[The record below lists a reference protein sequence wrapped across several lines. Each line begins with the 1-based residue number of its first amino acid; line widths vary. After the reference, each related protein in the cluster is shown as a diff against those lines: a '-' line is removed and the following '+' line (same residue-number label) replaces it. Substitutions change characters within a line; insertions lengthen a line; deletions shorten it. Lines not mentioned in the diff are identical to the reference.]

1 MVKLLFAPMATLS
14 HEAMRLI
21 IERYSPGAVDEYY
34 TEMIHA
40 ASFLAGGK
48 FEPYY
53 VRTAPDLQRIVWQLT
68 GGTEEPLAK
77 ASKVISKI
85 GGIGIDINMGCAA
98 PEIVRQGAGVAW
110 MLKPMEE
117 TQHMLKLVRA
127 SVPDEKRLS
136 VKMRLGGDDFT
147 EKKLFDFVDMLVG
160 EGVSQIVIH
169 PRTQKEKFK
178 RVPHWVYA
186 QKLAEYIKSKYGNS
200 VCICGNG
207 DITDSAALQSVC
219 SKAPGLEGYMIG
231 RAAVQKPWIFAQLK
245 AGLKS
250 EAYQANIDLQELGLQ
265 FVEDL
270 KVSQPEEFWK
280 TRAQRFFVYFCKN
293 FTFGT
298 YLSNKLIN
306 AKTLD
311 EIKDLFCSY
320 FEEQPDER
328 FLNV

>member
-14 HEAMRLI
+14 HEAMRLT
-21 IERYSPGAVDEYY
+21 IERYSPGAVNEYY

-53 VRTAPDLQRIVWQLT
+53 VKTAPDLRRIVWQLT
-68 GGTEEPLAK
+68 GSSEQPLAE
-77 ASKVISKI
+77 AAKVISEI
-85 GGIGIDINMGCAA
+85 GGIGIDITMGCAA
-98 PEIVRQGAGVAW
+98 PEIVRQGAGMAW
-110 MLKPMEE
+110 MLKPVAE
-117 TQHMLKLVRA
+117 TCSMLKRVRA
-127 SVPDEKRLS
+127 AVPGEKRLS

-147 EKKLFDFVDMLVG
+147 EKKLFDFADMLVG

-169 PRTQKEKFK
+169 PRTRKEKFK
-178 RVPHWVYA
+178 RVPHWEYA
-186 QKLAEYIKSKYGNS
+186 QKLAEYLKSRNGDS
-200 VCICGNG
+200 IRICGNG
-207 DITDSAALQSVC
+207 DITDFPVLQRVC
-219 SKAPGLEGYMIG
+219 TKAPGLDGFMIG

-245 AGLKS
+245 AGFES
-250 EAYQANIDLQELGLQ
+250 EEYHAKIDLQELGIQ
-265 FVEDL
+265 FIEDL

-280 TRAQRFFVYFCKN
+280 TRAQRFFVYYCKN
-293 FTFGT
+293 LTFGT

-320 FEEQPDER
+320 FEEQSEER
-328 FLNV
+328 FLLV

>member
-1 MVKLLFAPMATLS
+1 MMKLLFAPMATIS
-14 HEAMRLI
+14 HEAMRLT

-53 VRTAPDLQRIVWQLT
+53 VRTAPDLHRIVWQLT
-68 GGTEEPLAK
+68 GGTEEPLVQAAK
-77 ASKVISKI
+77 IISKI

-117 TQHMLKLVRA
+117 TRRMLKRVRTA
-127 SVPDEKRLS
+127 VPDEKRLS

-147 EKKLFDFVDMLVG
+147 EKQLLDFADMLVR

-178 RVPHWVYA
+178 RVPHWEYA
-186 QKLAEYIKSKYGNS
+186 QKLAEYLKSRYGDS

-207 DITDSAALQSVC
+207 DITDSSVLQRVC
-219 SKAPGLEGYMIG
+219 TKAPGLDGFMIG
-231 RAAVQKPWIFAQLK
+231 RAAVQRPWVFARLK

-250 EAYQANIDLQELGLQ
+250 EEYHADIDLQELGLQ
-265 FVEDL
+265 FIEDL

-293 FTFGT
+293 LTFGT

-311 EIKDLFCSY
+311 EIKAVFCSY

-328 FLNV
+328 FLSV

>member
-1 MVKLLFAPMATLS
+1 MMKLLFAPMATIS
-14 HEAMRLI
+14 HEAMRLT

-53 VRTAPDLQRIVWQLT
+53 VRTAPDLHRIVWQLT
-68 GGTEEPLAK
+68 GGTEEPLVQAAK
-77 ASKVISKI
+77 IISKI

-117 TQHMLKLVRA
+117 TRRMLKRVRTA
-127 SVPDEKRLS
+127 VPDEKRLS

-147 EKKLFDFVDMLVG
+147 EKQLLDFADMLVG
-160 EGVSQIVIH
+160 EGVSQIVSH
-169 PRTQKEKFK
+169 ARTHKEKFK
-178 RVPHWVYA
+178 RVPHWEYA
-186 QKLAEYIKSKYGNS
+186 QKLAEYLKRRYGDS

-207 DITDSAALQSVC
+207 DITDSSVLQRVC
-219 SKAPGLEGYMIG
+219 TKAPGLDGFMIG
-231 RAAVQKPWIFAQLK
+231 RAAVQRPWVFAQLK
-245 AGLKS
+245 AGLKL
-250 EAYQANIDLQELGLQ
+250 EEYHADIDLQELGLE
-265 FVEDL
+265 FIEDL

-293 FTFGT
+293 LTFGT

-311 EIKDLFCSY
+311 EIKALFCSY

-328 FLNV
+328 FLSV

>member
-1 MVKLLFAPMATLS
+1 MMKLLFAPMATIS
-14 HEAMRLI
+14 HEAMRLT

-53 VRTAPDLQRIVWQLT
+53 VRTAPDLHRIVWQLT
-68 GGTEEPLAK
+68 GGTEEPLVQAAK
-77 ASKVISKI
+77 IISKI

-117 TQHMLKLVRA
+117 TRRMLKRVRTA
-127 SVPDEKRLS
+127 VPDEKRLS

-147 EKKLFDFVDMLVG
+147 EKQLLDIADMLVG

-178 RVPHWVYA
+178 RVPHWEYA
-186 QKLAEYIKSKYGNS
+186 QKLAEYLKSRYGDS

-207 DITDSAALQSVC
+207 DITDSSVLQRVC
-219 SKAPGLEGYMIG
+219 TKAPGLDGFMIG
-231 RAAVQKPWIFAQLK
+231 RAAVQRPWVFAQLK

-250 EAYQANIDLQELGLQ
+250 EEYHADIDLQELGLQ
-265 FVEDL
+265 FIEDL

-293 FTFGT
+293 LTFGT

-311 EIKDLFCSY
+311 EIKALFCSY

-328 FLNV
+328 FLSV

>member
-14 HEAMRLI
+14 HEAMRLT

-53 VRTAPDLQRIVWQLT
+53 VKTAPDLRRIVWQLT
-68 GGTEEPLAK
+68 SGSEQPLAE
-77 ASKVISKI
+77 AAKVISEI

-110 MLKPMEE
+110 MLKPVAE
-117 TQHMLKLVRA
+117 TCSMLKRVRA
-127 SVPDEKRLS
+127 AVPGEKRLS

-147 EKKLFDFVDMLVG
+147 EKKLFDFADMLVG

-178 RVPHWVYA
+178 RVPHWEYA
-186 QKLAEYIKSKYGNS
+186 QKLAEYLKSRYGDS
-200 VCICGNG
+200 IRICGNG
-207 DITDSAALQSVC
+207 DITDVPVLQRVC
-219 SKAPGLEGYMIG
+219 TKAPGLDGFMIG

-245 AGLKS
+245 AGLES
-250 EAYQANIDLQELGLQ
+250 EEYHAKIDLQELGIQ
-265 FVEDL
+265 FIEDL

-280 TRAQRFFVYFCKN
+280 TRAQRFFVYYCKN
-293 FTFGT
+293 LTFGT

-320 FEEQPDER
+320 FEEQSDER
-328 FLNV
+328 FFVV